1 MEPTCTPGGNLDYAL
16 ALDSAWEL
24 GRRMWVVSGREAQ
37 PFLEPPQVA
46 KVTICIPNKP
56 QTPTQSR
63 VGVNR

>member
-1 MEPTCTPGGNLDYAL
+1 MEPTCTPRGNLDYAL

-24 GRRMWVVSGREAQ
+24 GRRMWVVSSREAQ

-56 QTPTQSR
+56 
-63 VGVNR
+63 